1 MSQARDTNRSN
12 QRKAAARRARVL
24 NLSYEDMSELGRD
37 LYDLSR
43 AYEDSGEAL
52 LTEDEIEKELVR
64 RRGTIY

>member
-1 MSQARDTNRSN
+1 MTQARDTSRSN
-12 QRKAAARRARVL
+12 QRKTAARRARVL